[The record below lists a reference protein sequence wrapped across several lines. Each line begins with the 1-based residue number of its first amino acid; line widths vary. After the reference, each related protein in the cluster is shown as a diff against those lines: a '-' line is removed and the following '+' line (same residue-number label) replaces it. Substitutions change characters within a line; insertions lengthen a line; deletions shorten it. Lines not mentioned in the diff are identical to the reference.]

1 MIGFPAVAEA
11 VALVALGGITADE
24 PPADAFAALWSW
36 LADSEE
42 ESPPRRLVDGFGLA
56 RPDQA
61 LVTLL
66 LAAETSEAVARA
78 VATASASSGGV
89 PGGGLPLWLACRA
102 VPGLDAGAL
111 AATRPLTW
119 FGLVRTDGTAPRIET
134 RLTLAPAVVDRL
146 LGHAVAEPAIGAR
159 MGRVPDSQPEA
170 RLVAA
175 LGGALA
181 TRGPLGPPPLVVAPG
196 GTVGELGAALHAL
209 GLDAWQLDAGT
220 LPDDPVER
228 ERLAVVWSREAG
240 LDGAALIVHGTPPS
254 VAALSAFLDR
264 VVGHVLLVAERA
276 PDGVARGVHGL
287 SRVED
292 DLDTAR
298 RRWAAALGP
307 DRTGRIGAGLTRVA
321 AQFRLDPAALDA
333 AVTAAAPGIDA
344 ARGEHAATAVLWHA
358 AARAGTPVPLAGVR
372 IAEPAHRWADLVL
385 PPSTAAALHRIEV
398 HVRHAAR
405 VFDDWGFPS
414 RRGRGVAALFAGPS
428 GTGKTMAA
436 EVLADSLDLRVMT
449 IDLSLLISKWVGET
463 SKNIAACFAEAER
476 SGAVMVWN
484 EGDAVWGARGGVG
497 NAVDRHI
504 NAEVGDLLQRIE
516 EFSGFT
522 VVTTNLRHAIDAAFL
537 RRFRF
542 VVDFPLPAR
551 DERRRLWAAA
561 FPPAVPVDVP
571 DRGALADL
579 PLSGGSIRNVA
590 LGAAFLAAEAG
601 VAVTPAMIEMEL
613 AHELRKQDLPVPRLT
628 WTTDAVGS
636 TS

>member
-1 MIGFPAVAEA
+1 MTGFPAVAEA
-11 VALVALGGITADE
+11 VALVALSGTAAEESSTD
-24 PPADAFAALWSW
+24 PFAALWSW
-36 LADSEE
+36 LEDTDSE
-42 ESPPRRLVDGFGLA
+42 STPRRLTDGFGLA
-56 RPDQA
+56 RPEQA
-61 LVTLL
+61 LVALL
-66 LAAETSEAVARA
+66 LAVETSEAVARA
-78 VATASASSGGV
+78 AAAASAAAGGV
-89 PGGGLPLWLACRA
+89 PDGGLPLWLACRA
-102 VPGLDAGAL
+102 VPGLDVGAL

-119 FGLVRTDGTAPRIET
+119 FGVVLTSGPVPRIET
-134 RLTLAPAVVDRL
+134 RLTLSPAVVDRL
-146 LGHAVAEPAIGAR
+146 LGHAAAEPAIAAR
-159 MGRVPDSQPEA
+159 MGRVPDSRPEA
-170 RLVAA
+170 PLVAA
-175 LGGALA
+175 LETALA
-181 TRGPLGPPPLVVAPG
+181 GRGPLGLPPLVVAPG

-209 GLDAWQLDAGT
+209 GLEAWQLAAGT

-228 ERLAVVWSREAG
+228 ERLALVWSREAA
-240 LDGAALIVHGTPPS
+240 LDGAALVVHGTPPS
-254 VAALSAFLDR
+254 VEALAGFLDR
-264 VVGHVLLVAERA
+264 VVGHVVLVAERA
-276 PDGVARGVHGL
+276 PDGMARGVHGL
-287 SRVED
+287 SPVGD

-307 DRTGRIGAGLTRVA
+307 DRAGRVGAGLTRVA
-321 AQFRLDPAALDA
+321 AQFRLDPGALDA
-333 AVTAAAPGIDA
+333 AVAAAAPALDA
-344 ARGEHAATAVLWHA
+344 ARDEQTATAALWHA
-358 AARAGTPVPLAGVR
+358 AARAGTPLPLAGVR
-372 IAEPAHRWADLVL
+372 ITEPAHRWDELVV
-385 PPSTAAALHRIEV
+385 PPPTAAALRRIEV

-449 IDLSLLISKWVGET
+449 IDLSLVISKWVGET
-463 SKNIAACFAEAER
+463 SKNIASCFAEAER

-484 EGDAVWGARGGVG
+484 EGDAIWGARGGVG
-497 NAVDRHI
+497 NAVDRHV

-561 FPPAVPVDVP
+561 FPPAVPVHLP
-571 DRGALADL
+571 DREALADL

-601 VAVTPAMIEMEL
+601 VPVTPAMIETEL
-613 AHELRKQDLPVPRLT
+613 AHELRKQDLPVPRLAWGT
-628 WTTDAVGS
+628 ATVGS
-636 TS
+636 AS